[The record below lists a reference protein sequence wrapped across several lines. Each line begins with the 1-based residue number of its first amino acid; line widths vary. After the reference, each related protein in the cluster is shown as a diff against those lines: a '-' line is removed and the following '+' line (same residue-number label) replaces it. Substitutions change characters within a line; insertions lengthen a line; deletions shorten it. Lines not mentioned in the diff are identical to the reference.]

1 MKKTL
6 LIIFL
11 YSVILLELTGCSNNS
26 ELEEFKIS
34 YTLNDGRLI
43 NFAYDPKYNDT
54 TVSDAILKGEL
65 IPKDF
70 INSLEYLD
78 GLKDGGSKIYKYDS
92 KININYG
99 NIDFYVIEC
108 NSLDGIKDIYVAK
121 YKNSLMDKCM
131 GIYM

>member
-6 LIIFL
+6 LIIFI

-54 TVSDAILKGEL
+54 TVSNAILKGEL
-65 IPKDF
+65 ISKDF

-92 KININYG
+92 KINDGYG

-121 YKNSLMDKCM
+121 YKNSLMDKCT
-131 GIYM
+131 IEVN